1 MINNNLS
8 DYLVK
13 SKYGKVLQTALYQ
26 QNYVVL
32 FEFEKGGVQPPN
44 PPPGCATDCLYIFQI
59 ILEFSNYF
67 KLFGVVLFLMVFL
80 DPFLSLFDVPNKNYH
95 INYIPFFSAYAN
107 I

>member
-1 MINNNLS
+1 MAKCYKLRYINKIMLFCLS
-8 DYLVK
+8 LK
-13 SKYGKVLQTALYQ
+13 R
-26 QNYVVL
+26 
-32 FEFEKGGVQPPN
+32 GGFNPRT